1 MCNQYEKW
9 HARTMCSV
17 CPDHDIQKQT
27 DLQASR
33 DQSIIGLQLG
43 SEKKKKKRRD
53 RVCPHKEAG
62 QFCRSTVE
70 IVIIQH
76 PVMASGIQSL
86 LGDCPYLAE
95 NPAVLVLR
103 QQIPA
108 VPSTDLLAT

>member
-43 SEKKKKKRRD
+43 PEKKK
-53 RVCPHKEAG
+53 KEAG

-76 PVMASGIQSL
+76 PMMASGIQSL